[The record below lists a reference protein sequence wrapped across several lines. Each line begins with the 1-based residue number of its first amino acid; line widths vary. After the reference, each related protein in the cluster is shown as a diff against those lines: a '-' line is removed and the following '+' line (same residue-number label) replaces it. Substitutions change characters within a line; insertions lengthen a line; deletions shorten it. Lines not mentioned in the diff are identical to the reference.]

1 MYVNVNDHLTVDS
14 LYTNRRKDYL
24 MKINIRHMTNVINNQ
39 AQMIN
44 DRPRTSVL
52 QEVNGKKGV
61 VKPSIERRARSSPC
75 SNRRERRTGSMIGSE
90 VAGNRTSASSCPDRI
105 APERRRKSR
114 QKDND
119 RRFKYLFVQFV
130 LVKQRKGKRPAG
142 SSMRDTHCLINER
155 THTVRRRSGEM
166 NR

>member
-1 MYVNVNDHLTVDS
+1 
-14 LYTNRRKDYL
+14 
-24 MKINIRHMTNVINNQ
+24 
-39 AQMIN
+39 
-44 DRPRTSVL
+44 
-52 QEVNGKKGV
+52 
-61 VKPSIERRARSSPC
+61 
-75 SNRRERRTGSMIGSE
+75 MIGSAVGE
-90 VAGNRTSASSCPDRI
+90 NRTSASPSPGRI
-105 APERRRKSR
+105 GSERKGGKSR

-155 THTVRRRSGEM
+155 THNVMRRSGEM